1 VALPHHDIGDLIPVS
16 ATFKNAAGAATDPT
30 TITFR
35 LQKPNGT
42 VTAYV
47 YPTDAQL
54 VRDSAGVYH
63 VDVALAAADLPTSLS
78 FTPLWYYR
86 FEGTG
91 AVAATEDGVLLADLS
106 PFFATGLSTR
116 ALCSLEDA
124 KLYAKIGLDET
135 DADSEIIKLI
145 NAASDA
151 ILDLADRE
159 FKVDGAN
166 PQTRKF
172 DFPEA
177 LTPQRRAYTL
187 ALGDLTSRTSV
198 TIKNR
203 IDGTTVQTML
213 TADIDDLPRVRK
225 SWQPITALRLRNL
238 TYSDDYYAEIV
249 GGWGFPLVP
258 EKIRQACKVTVAI
271 WLDRDIRTFSE
282 TFSIKEG
289 RIELPRELP
298 RQVYDTVIGYRTRA
312 LVA

>member
-1 VALPHHDIGDLIPVS
+1 VALPHHDIGDLVPVS

-30 TITFR
+30 TITFK
-35 LQKPNGT
+35 LQKPDAT
-42 VTAYV
+42 LTTYV

-54 VRDSAGVYH
+54 VKDSVGVYH
-63 VDVALAAADLPTSLS
+63 VDVPLAAAGV
-78 FTPLWYYR
+78 WYYR

-91 AVAATEDGVLLADLS
+91 AVAATEDGVLIADPS
-106 PFFATGLSTR
+106 PFYAAGLATR
-116 ALCSLEDA
+116 ALCTLEDA
-124 KLYAKIGLDET
+124 KLYAKVDLDDTSDDMEL
-135 DADSEIIKLI
+135 INLI

-159 FKVDGAN
+159 FKLDGTN

-177 LTPQRRAYTL
+177 LTPQWRAWAL
-187 ALGDLTSRTSV
+187 AIGDLTTRTSV

-203 IDGTTVQTML
+203 LDGATVQTML
-213 TADIDDLPRVRK
+213 TADIDDLPRVRR

-238 TYSDDYYAEIV
+238 VYSDDYYAEVV
-249 GGWGFPLVP
+249 GSWGFPLVP
-258 EKIRQACKVTVAI
+258 PKIRQACKVTVAT
-271 WLDRDIRTFSE
+271 WYDRDIRTFSE
-282 TFSIKEG
+282 TFSIEEG

-298 RQVYDTVIGYRTRA
+298 RQVYDTVVGYRTRA

>member
-1 VALPHHDIGDLIPVS
+1 MALPHHDIGDLIPVS
-16 ATFKNAAGAATDPT
+16 ATFKNAAGTATDPT
-30 TITFR
+30 TITFK
-35 LQKPNGT
+35 LQSPAAV
-42 VTAYV
+42 VTSYV

-63 VDVALAAADLPTSLS
+63 VDVPLAAAGV
-78 FTPLWYYR
+78 WYYR

-91 AVAATEDGVLLADLS
+91 AVAATEDGVLIADPS
-106 PFFATGLSTR
+106 PFYATGLSTR
-116 ALCSLEDA
+116 ALCTLEDA
-124 KLYAKIGLDET
+124 KLYAKVALNQT
-135 DADSEIIKLI
+135 DADSELINLI

-159 FKVDGAN
+159 FKVDGTN

-177 LTPQRRAYTL
+177 LTPLRRAHLLT
-187 ALGDLTSRTSV
+187 LGDLTTRTSV

-203 IDGTTVQTML
+203 IDGTTVQSML
-213 TADIDDLPRVRK
+213 TADIDDLPRVRR
-225 SWQPITALRLRNL
+225 SWQPITSLRLRNL
-238 TYSDDYYAEIV
+238 SYSDDYYAEVV
-249 GGWGFPLVP
+249 GNWGFPLVP
-258 EKIRQACKVTVAI
+258 PKIRQACKVTVAT
-271 WLDRDIRTFSE
+271 WFDRDIRTFSE
-282 TFSIKEG
+282 TFSIEEG